1 MNLVFCEFYVNFIL
15 WLIIQISQEQMDAVI
30 DRKESLKQELK
41 NTQDELQTCK
51 DSHRYISDVYN
62 IAARGYV
69 HHTSGLNDFHENE
82 HLGGTNL

>member
-1 MNLVFCEFYVNFIL
+1 
-15 WLIIQISQEQMDAVI
+15 MDAVI

>member
-1 MNLVFCEFYVNFIL
+1 
-15 WLIIQISQEQMDAVI
+15 MDAVI

-51 DSHRYISDVYN
+51 DSHRYISDVDN
-62 IAARGYV
+62 ISARRYF
-69 HHTSGLNDFHENE
+69 HHTSGFNDFHENE